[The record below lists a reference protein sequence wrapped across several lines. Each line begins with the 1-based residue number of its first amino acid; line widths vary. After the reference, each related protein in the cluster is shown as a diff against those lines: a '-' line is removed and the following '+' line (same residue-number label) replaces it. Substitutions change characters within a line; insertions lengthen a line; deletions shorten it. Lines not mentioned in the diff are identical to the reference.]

1 MRKTLREVSSRQQKS
16 NPFILMELKSNS
28 LKANDTVLPI
38 MFISIKEIQLATLHL
53 LEAEL
58 TVPMRIF
65 RQEERY

>member
-1 MRKTLREVSSRQQKS
+1 MRKTLRGVSLRQQKS

-28 LKANDTVLPI
+28 LKANNTVLPI

-65 RQEERY
+65 KQEERY